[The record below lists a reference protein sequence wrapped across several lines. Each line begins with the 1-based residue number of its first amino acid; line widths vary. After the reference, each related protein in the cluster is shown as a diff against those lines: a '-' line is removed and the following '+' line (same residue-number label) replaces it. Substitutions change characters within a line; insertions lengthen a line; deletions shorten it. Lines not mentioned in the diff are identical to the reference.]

1 MLKLQKFVKSFGIV
15 CLILFVLSLGLSL
28 FINLFN
34 GSLNL
39 SVVTYFNFALTL
51 FNGSLSNLNVLSI
64 VSVAVLCFGVLFA
77 LIWLILLLIKKRFI
91 AFLYFVLE
99 LVIALMFSY
108 CFILYADVVVDGTTF
123 NYFKDVTDLAK
134 TGDVLEL
141 VLLIAYL
148 FLSSLTFCFTFVYG
162 ILTIVYAYQ
171 SKDVEEVK
179 TSEEKVVAPI
189 ETKPVENKEEVKKV
203 KKEERILLVK
213 PRVNKTIDKQV
224 VTNEVASKKPIAEE
238 KKPVKTE
245 EKATP
250 KKDETKKSS
259 KVYHISHHPTEDKW
273 QVKLAKGEKALKL
286 FDTQLEA
293 IEYAKEV
300 SKNQGGSIRLHSVA
314 GRIRKL

>member
-64 VSVAVLCFGVLFA
+64 VAVAVLCFGVLFA

-108 CFILYADVVVDGTTF
+108 CFILYDNVVVDGTTF

>member
-1 MLKLQKFVKSFGIV
+1 MLKLHKFVKSFGIV
-15 CLILFVLSLGLSL
+15 CLILFVLSLGLSI

-39 SVVTYFNFALTL
+39 SVVTYFNFALTI
-51 FNGSLSNLNVLSI
+51 FNGSLSSLDILSI
-64 VSVAVLCFGVLFA
+64 VAIAVLCFGVLFA

-99 LVIALMFSY
+99 LVISLMFSY
-108 CFILYADVVVDGTTF
+108 CFILYANVLVDGTTF

-141 VLLIAYL
+141 VLLITYL

-162 ILTIVYAYQ
+162 ILTIVYTFQ
-171 SKDVEEVK
+171 SKVVEDVK
-179 TSEEKVVAPI
+179 TSEEKVVAPK
-189 ETKPVENKEEVKKV
+189 ETKPVVSNEEVKKV

-213 PRVNKTIDKQV
+213 PRVIRTNDKQV
-224 VTNEVASKKPIAEE
+224 VSKNNVSNKPIVEE
-238 KKPVKTE
+238 KKSVKVE
-245 EKATP
+245 EKETP
-250 KKDETKKSS
+250 KKDENKKIS